1 MKNILVI
8 NRKGG
13 VGKTLVSDE
22 LAFALD
28 AKKVPYNFY
37 DLDGQGGTLHEPV
50 EMDGAEISIVDTPGS
65 LQGEMGE
72 WIKDADLIIV
82 PMRPTTTDM
91 PATEVTLELVKDNAP
106 DTPVVYVVNG
116 INRFRATQEFLEFMN
131 EEHAGEPIYCLPQS
145 EAFTQ
150 SRLANQ
156 SVASYNAKHPAA
168 IATKNFTDGV
178 WKLLELDI

>member
-37 DLDGQGGTLHEPV
+37 DLDGQGGTLHEPA
-50 EMDGAEISIVDTPGS
+50 EMDGAEISIVDIPGS

-72 WIKDADLIIV
+72 W
-82 PMRPTTTDM
+82 
-91 PATEVTLELVKDNAP
+91 
-106 DTPVVYVVNG
+106 Y
-116 INRFRATQEFLEFMN
+116 Q
-131 EEHAGEPIYCLPQS
+131 
-145 EAFTQ
+145 
-150 SRLANQ
+150 
-156 SVASYNAKHPAA
+156 
-168 IATKNFTDGV
+168 
-178 WKLLELDI
+178 

>member
-13 VGKTLVSDE
+13 VGKTLLCDE

-37 DLDGQGGTLHEPV
+37 DLDGQGGQLHEPC
-50 EMDGAEISIVDTPGS
+50 EMDGAEISIIDTPGA

-72 WIKDADLIIV
+72 WIKDADLIVV

-91 PATEVTLELVKDNAP
+91 PATEVTLELIKDNAP
-106 DTPVVYVVNG
+106 GTPVVYVING
-116 INRFRATQEFLEFMN
+116 MNRFRATQEFVEFFM
-131 EEHAGEPIYCLPQS
+131 EEHKDDYVYGIPQS

-150 SRLANQ
+150 AKLAYQ
-156 SVASYNAKHPAA
+156 SVQDYDAAKPPALA
-168 IATKNFTDGV
+168 MKKFTDAV
-178 WKLLELDI
+178 WKILGLNI